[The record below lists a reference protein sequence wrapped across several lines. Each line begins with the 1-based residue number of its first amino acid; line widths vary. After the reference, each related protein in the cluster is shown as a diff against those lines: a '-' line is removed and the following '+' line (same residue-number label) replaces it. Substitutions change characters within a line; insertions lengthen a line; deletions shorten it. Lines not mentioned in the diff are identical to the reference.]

1 MKKGH
6 FCTNGHFCR
15 KGQFKQWV
23 ILAEVNKKVVQNEQR
38 KKGNQLPTEG
48 KVWDK
53 NDSKQ

>member
-23 ILAEVNKKVVQNEQR
+23 ILAEVNKKVVQYKQR
-38 KKGNQLPTEG
+38 KKENQLPTEG
-48 KVWDK
+48 KVWGK
-53 NDSKQ
+53 SDSKQ